1 MLPRILEPEVMDTL
15 EDALDY
21 DTMDHSEV
29 NQRFV
34 EDFIRA
40 GGTCD
45 LTLDLGCGTALIPI
59 LLARRLPS
67 VRVVAVDYSQN
78 MLVLGRRHV
87 IDENLEAAFLLL
99 RTDAKYLPFADATFS
114 QVMSNS
120 LIHHLAN
127 PKAALTEAY
136 RVTKVGGL
144 LFFRDL
150 ARPKD
155 KETLEHLVRLYAG
168 DANRHQQQLLADSL
182 AAALTVEE
190 MAELVRDFDL
200 SANSLSMTSDRHW
213 TWIARKG

>member
-34 EDFIRA
+34 EDFIKA
-40 GGTCD
+40 GGRSD

-87 IDENLEAAFLLL
+87 IEEKLEAAILLL

-127 PKAALTEAY
+127 PKAALAEAY

-190 MAELVRDFDL
+190 VAALVRDFDL